1 MAPKLV
7 IGNDGLS
14 SENNLLPFMNRNEA
28 VESKLTAN
36 YMRTQADIASG
47 TSTKLHRPP
56 IAPQSAI
63 ALQKNQSALGRNIP
77 GNSNK
82 E

>member
-36 YMRTQADIASG
+36 YLRNQADIASG
-47 TSTKLHRPP
+47 ASSK
-56 IAPQSAI
+56 
-63 ALQKNQSALGRNIP
+63 
-77 GNSNK
+77 
-82 E
+82 